1 MQLIKFV
8 ASSDV
13 SVQGLRMENSP
24 QFHLKFD
31 GCSRVL
37 VDGLV
42 VSSPASSPN
51 TDGVHV
57 ENTSSVRILNSRIS
71 NGDDCVSIG
80 GGCSGVRV
88 ENVTCVHGHGISIGG
103 LGARGARACV
113 SNVTVRGARVVD
125 SDNGVRIKTWQG
137 GAGSVSGV
145 VFDAV
150 QMVNVRGCI
159 VIDQYYCDAHGG
171 AGAGCANQTAAVRV
185 DGVAYRGIRGTY
197 NPRGGGGAPVRFAC
211 SDTVACTGITMTDV
225 ELLPAGGGDEGGGAS
240 AGAKLADPYCWN
252 AYGVM
257 ETLTQPPVHCLQEGR
272 PESLQDQLA
281 SC

>member
-1 MQLIKFV
+1 
-8 ASSDV
+8 
-13 SVQGLRMENSP
+13 NSP

-145 VFDAV
+145 VF
-150 QMVNVRGCI
+150 
-159 VIDQYYCDAHGG
+159 
-171 AGAGCANQTAAVRV
+171 
-185 DGVAYRGIRGTY
+185 
-197 NPRGGGGAPVRFAC
+197 
-211 SDTVACTGITMTDV
+211 
-225 ELLPAGGGDEGGGAS
+225 
-240 AGAKLADPYCWN
+240 
-252 AYGVM
+252 
-257 ETLTQPPVHCLQEGR
+257 
-272 PESLQDQLA
+272 
-281 SC
+281 